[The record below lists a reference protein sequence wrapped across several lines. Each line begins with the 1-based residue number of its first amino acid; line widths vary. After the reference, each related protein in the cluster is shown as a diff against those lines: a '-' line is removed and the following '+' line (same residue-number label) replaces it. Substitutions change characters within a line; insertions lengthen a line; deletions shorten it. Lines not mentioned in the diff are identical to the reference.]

1 MVSCECGYFQSNEKI
16 APSENGGKHHTLK
29 SFTSS
34 TGPMSYENDAYR
46 YAIRNAFDHKGKA
59 DAGALIGKLKAL
71 YPDMNVKELV
81 PYAKDAVE
89 KVNNMGMDEIH
100 AEFDKFSAEGFE
112 LKIPE
117 KKGGLQELEWAANEP
132 VVTRYAPNPS
142 APGHLGHLR
151 PAILSYLYAKKYHGK
166 FILRFDDTDPKLK
179 KPIEGGEQMYLDDL
193 KWFGIVPD
201 VVTRA
206 SDRFEVYDDYMTQI
220 VQMGKAYLCTCDK
233 EEWKAKILK
242 HEACPCRE
250 LSVEEQMGR
259 LQKFFKHEYKQGEV
273 VLRIKT
279 SLTHEDPSQRDWP
292 LARIVDK
299 PLHYLVKGRYVWP
312 TYNFASAIDDHL
324 MGVTLIIRGQEHYQ
338 NMLKQKWLYAHFG
351 WEYPH
356 AFHHGRMLMPGA
368 ELSKSKMIAGI
379 ASGKFSGW
387 DDPKLFT
394 IRALQRKGFTPQ
406 GLQELIV
413 DLGVKTSDTVI
424 DLQLL
429 GTFNKPHVD
438 KSSNFTL
445 IVNPTPLEVDFGPEL
460 DVKVDDKIVHLKQG
474 RQPFFVS
481 KEDAQKWSEG
491 TTIRLRNAYIAKI
504 NFIDEYHVNAQFI
517 STKKLENTSQ
527 INWLPEGVD
536 VQIVMPDGTITFGL
550 AEAQAGLV
558 HVNDEV
564 HFQNIGFCRVDEKT
578 DKEIKLWFTHP

>member
-1 MVSCECGYFQSNEKI
+1 
-16 APSENGGKHHTLK
+16 
-29 SFTSS
+29 
-34 TGPMSYENDAYR
+34 MSYENDAYR
-46 YAIRNAFDHKGKA
+46 YAIRNAFEHKGKA

-71 YPDMNVKELV
+71 YPDVNVKELV
-81 PYAKDAVE
+81 PFAKVAAE
-89 KVNNMGMDEIH
+89 KVNGMGMDEIH
-100 AEFDKFSAEGFE
+100 AEFDKFNAEGFE

-117 KKGGLQELEWAANEP
+117 KKVGLQDLEWANAQP

-151 PAILSYLYAKKYHGK
+151 PAILSYLYAKKYNGK

-179 KPIEGGEQMYLDDL
+179 KPIEGGEQLYLDDL

-206 SDRFEVYDDYMTQI
+206 SDRFALYDDYMTQL

-233 EEWKAKILK
+233 EVWKTHILK

-250 LSVEEQMGR
+250 LSVDEQSAR
-259 LQKFFKHEYKQGEV
+259 LQKFFSHEFKQGEV

-299 PLHYLVKGRYVWP
+299 PMHYLVKGRYVWP

-351 WEYPH
+351 WNYPH
-356 AFHHGRMLMPGA
+356 AFHHGRMLMPGSD
-368 ELSKSKMIAGI
+368 LSKSKMIAGI

-387 DDPKLFT
+387 DDPQLFT
-394 IRALQRKGFTPQ
+394 IRALQRKGFTAN
-406 GLQELIV
+406 GLKDLII
-413 DLGVKTSDTVI
+413 DLGVKTSDTIV
-424 DLQLL
+424 DLSLL
-429 GTFNKPHVD
+429 GRFNHAYVANSP
-438 KSSNFTL
+438 SMAL
-445 IVNPTPLEVDFGPEL
+445 ILNPIPLEVDFSPEM
-460 DVKVDDKIVHLKQG
+460 DVKLDEKIIHLTPG
-474 RQPFFVS
+474 RQAFFVS
-481 KEDAQKWSEG
+481 KDDAKNWKDG
-491 TTIRLRNAYIAKI
+491 TLIRLRNAYIVKI
-504 NFIDEYHVNAQFI
+504 NSIDEFHVNAQFV
-517 STKKLENTSQ
+517 STKKLENTAQ

-536 VQIVMPDGTITFGL
+536 VKIVQAGQPPTFGL
-550 AEAQAGLV
+550 ADSPAAALRV
-558 HVNDEV
+558 DDVV
-564 HFQNIGFCRVDEKT
+564 HFPHFGFCRVDEKT
-578 DKEIKLWFTHP
+578 EKEIKLWFAHP